1 MVWRYS
7 RKHLQISPKSDTLI
21 FLSKMVLMTFLVF
34 GRKLVLNMTFNLS
47 ETYFSEKFP
56 IGEYL
61 TSKLSKKC
69 PNWGFGHFLDFAS
82 LVFVD
87 FAHNDSWTWCLVV
100 FLQFTGPD
108 NVFLFLITR
117 FSEDTLA
124 LYANLVDKIINI
136 PTGTRIFWNLERT
149 NKRTNQDKS
158 AMHYCYSFVHQCDN
172 LVLEIN
178 VFS

>member
-1 MVWRYS
+1 M
-7 RKHLQISPKSDTLI
+7 KPI
-21 FLSKMVLMTFLVF
+21 FLKNFLLGNIWPRNCQKSAQIEV
-34 GRKLVLNMTFNLS
+34 
-47 ETYFSEKFP
+47 
-56 IGEYL
+56 
-61 TSKLSKKC
+61 
-69 PNWGFGHFLDFAS
+69 FGHFLDFAS